1 MKLSAPASIFLI
13 LLFCS
18 PQAQDKATALFV
30 IGQVTVTKPGS
41 PPRPLK
47 HLETIEAG
55 DSIATGPSSTAVIDV
70 ASMAR
75 IQILSN
81 TKVTMDAILKRDT
94 TSMKIETGTL
104 ITGVQKLKKGSL
116 WEVRTPTSLA
126 AVRGTRFSVTSA
138 AGRSVVAVDEGSVA
152 VKTIDAKEER
162 IIAQGTSAEVTREV
176 VTRPMNETE
185 RRELEQFKAI
195 PDVPNPSNIDIE
207 ELKKIERSH
216 FEEREYMPDVKGEK
230 ASGEKKNGADSD
242 SKKAA
247 EAAVVWTAKRA
258 YQSGET
264 ITVFYKNLP
273 ENRYCWISIDKA
285 SAPPGRQE
293 AYNWTY
299 SASNGRMDFSGL
311 NLEPGSYEARV
322 HFTRSNTVDIRIPF
336 TVK

>member
-1 MKLSAPASIFLI
+1 MKLSSPSFLLLI
-13 LLFCS
+13 LFFCS
-18 PQAQDKATALFV
+18 PQAPDKATALFV
-30 IGQVTVTKPGS
+30 IGSVTVTKPGA
-41 PPRPLK
+41 PPRPLE
-47 HLETIEAG
+47 HRETIEAG
-55 DSIATGPSSTAVIDV
+55 DTIATGHSSTAVIDI
-70 ASMAR
+70 ASIAR

-81 TKVTMDAILKRDT
+81 TKVTMDAILTRDT
-94 TSMKIETGTL
+94 TSIKMETGTL

-152 VKTIDAKEER
+152 VKKTGAEEEH
-162 IIAQGTSAEVTREV
+162 IVVQGTAAEITHDVA
-176 VTRPMNETE
+176 TRPMNETE

-195 PDVPNPSNIDIE
+195 PDVPNPSSIDIE

-216 FEEREYMPDVKGEK
+216 FEEREATPDAKGEN
-230 ASGEKKNGADSD
+230 ARDEKKNGADSD
-242 SKKAA
+242 SKKSADA
-247 EAAVVWTAKRA
+247 PAVWTAKRA
-258 YQSGET
+258 YQPGET

-299 SASNGRMDFSGL
+299 SASEGRMDFSGL

-322 HFTRSNTVDIRIPF
+322 HFSRSNTVDLRIPF